1 MIVTVEP
8 LLTVTPAFGVCPM
21 TTPSWLC
28 FLTFWV
34 CCTTLKP
41 AAVSVAAAFTGVC
54 PFTSGTFAVVGALAI
69 TSVIVLLVGTCEF
82 GGGSWLMT
90 LPSGTV
96 EDVWLVVFT
105 LVKPAE

>member
-41 AAVSVAAAFTGVC
+41 AAVSVDAAFTGVC
-54 PFTSGTFAVVGALAI
+54 PFTSGTFALAGPLAI
-69 TSVIVLLVGTCEF
+69 TSVIVFLDGACEY
-82 GGGSWLMT
+82 GARSWLIT
-90 LPSGTV
+90 LPFGTV
-96 EDVWLVVFT
+96 DALS
-105 LVKPAE
+105 LGP